1 MKRIITVLLA
11 AAAITSLFAACGAQK
26 PANADKDAQTTA
38 AAENKK
44 EAESP
49 VHTLYYKDSSI
60 IRQLETYPIIQ
71 LIVTFMIIGVYPI
84 LFKKFSK
91 VF

>member
-26 PANADKDAQTTA
+26 PGNADKDAQTTA

-49 VHTLYYKDSSI
+49 VHTLYFRNSAKSSSVSS
-60 IRQLETYPIIQ
+60 QAP
-71 LIVTFMIIGVYPI
+71 
-84 LFKKFSK
+84 
-91 VF
+91 